1 MTLDHAN
8 AYIYISNTYTMK
20 CVSKLHTL
28 NCDIILS
35 GAHII
40 LQMACI
46 IQCIYYA
53 IHILYTG
60 ILMHFYSCT
69 YKELQAK
76 QQFVC
81 LFCLQR
87 TVNKP
92 LLGKV
97 GLEELGLT
105 SS

>member
-1 MTLDHAN
+1 
-8 AYIYISNTYTMK
+8 
-20 CVSKLHTL
+20 
-28 NCDIILS
+28 
-35 GAHII
+35 
-40 LQMACI
+40 
-46 IQCIYYA
+46 
-53 IHILYTG
+53 
-60 ILMHFYSCT
+60 MHFYSCT